1 VSPHQPPCRAVIAL
15 LKPGALLGFLFL
27 YLYAQ
32 FGVGLVVVVK
42 LLVF

>member
-1 VSPHQPPCRAVIAL
+1 MSPRTSRPAAL
-15 LKPGALLGFLFL
+15 SSHSGSPVLAGFLFL